1 MEFLILAYDGTD
13 SGAPERRL
21 AHRPA
26 HLETIA
32 KLVAEGRIF
41 YGAAIL
47 DDSDGMIG
55 TVLVGNFPSRA
66 EMDAWLKV
74 EPYATGG
81 VWKKIDIQRCR
92 TGPAFLKKRPS

>member
-13 SGAPERRL
+13 NGAPERRL

-32 KLVAEGRIF
+32 RLVAEGRIF

-47 DDSDGMIG
+47 DDSDRMMG

-66 EMDAWLKV
+66 EMDAWLKA
-74 EPYATGG
+74 EPYVTGG
-81 VWKKIDIQRCR
+81 VWKKIDVQPCK
-92 TGPAFLKKRPS
+92 TGPAFLKK

>member
-13 SGAPERRL
+13 GGAPERRL

-26 HLETIA
+26 HLEMIG

-47 DDSDGMIG
+47 DDSDRMIG
-55 TVLVGNFPSRA
+55 TALVAHFPSRA
-66 EMDAWLKV
+66 EMDAWLNV
-74 EPYATGG
+74 EPYVTGG
-81 VWKKIDIQRCR
+81 VWKKIDIQRCK
-92 TGPAFLKKRPS
+92 TGPAFLKK